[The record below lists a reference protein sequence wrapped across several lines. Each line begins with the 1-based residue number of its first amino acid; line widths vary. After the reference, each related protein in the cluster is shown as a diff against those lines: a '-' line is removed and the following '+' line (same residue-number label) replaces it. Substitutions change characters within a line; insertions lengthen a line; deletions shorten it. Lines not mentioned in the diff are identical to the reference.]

1 MIVFNSQLAENV
13 GEILELQA
21 EIKLQE
27 NKYASLLQTD
37 QSLQVLKE
45 IRLNIKYLKD
55 KLMVMEERVLTL
67 D

>member
-1 MIVFNSQLAENV
+1 MIVFNSVLAEEL

-27 NKYASLLQTD
+27 KKYASLLQAD
-37 QSLQVLKE
+37 QPLQVLKAM
-45 IRLNIKYLKD
+45 RLNIKSLKD
-55 KLMVMEERVLTL
+55 KLMMMEERVLTF

>member
-1 MIVFNSQLAENV
+1 MIVFNSVLAEEL

-27 NKYASLLQTD
+27 KKYASLLQAD
-37 QSLQVLKE
+37 QPLQVVKE
-45 IRLNIKYLKD
+45 IWFNIKYLKD
-55 KLMVMEERVLTL
+55 KLMMMEERVLTF